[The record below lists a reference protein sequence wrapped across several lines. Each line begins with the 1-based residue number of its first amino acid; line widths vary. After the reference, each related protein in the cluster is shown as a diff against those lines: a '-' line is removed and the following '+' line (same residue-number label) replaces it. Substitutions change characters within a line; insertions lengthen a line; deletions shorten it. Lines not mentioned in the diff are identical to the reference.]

1 MTRAGDDAGREA
13 SRGGAAHKTQAG
25 DFHVRYAAALRTY
38 LEAQAEENLA
48 VGHELGRRALQEHI
62 STLEIVENHFQL
74 VADLTKNPG
83 FDGTAAL
90 HFLLQTLAPLD
101 VATRGFLEGT
111 RRYEEQRARAD
122 DLADRDQFRNALVNS
137 LQEGFFVAKPG
148 GAVIE
153 INDAFTKITGY
164 PASDLP
170 YRWPHPWLV
179 DEKATQLQQSR
190 LNQEYQVQYET
201 PIRHRDGRLAWVA
214 TNVNRVTTNDG
225 DEDVYVG
232 TIRDITAERAFAA
245 RESAVLRLA
254 TAVGVAKS
262 VAEVLS
268 VTLDECRVALD
279 VQRVVAAVW
288 PTSGGDPTI
297 QVAGEKATSTWR
309 ELDPLLRQ
317 VFQQGRHQL
326 PLTVQPVEWAD
337 APGMSRGIVAGLTG
351 RGDVALWLELRAPRR
366 VSAEDRLL
374 VTVLIGHLG
383 LAIQHVRQFESARET
398 SLTLQHAM
406 LAPTE
411 LPPGFAVRYEPA
423 VPPLEIGGDWY
434 DVLPIGDH
442 RIGIIVGDCVGR
454 GLSAA
459 AVMGQLRSSARAL
472 LLTGAEPAML
482 LEQLDSVAKLI
493 PDAFCTTV
501 FMAILDTESGI
512 FSYSCAGHLPAILAT
527 PQSEPI
533 LLSHAL
539 SVPLAVHR
547 NGSRPQTSVVLP
559 PGSTLMLYTDGLVER
574 RDVLIDDG
582 IARVAEILTAGMN
595 LTVDSLADAVLS
607 EMTPPDGYDD
617 DIATVVYRRP
627 YAPLVIEI
635 DAAAEELSSIRHK
648 LRTWMR
654 AATIADYTIADIV
667 LAVNEACANSIEH
680 AYRGHKPGKVR
691 VEAENDGAQVR
702 IRIIDAGSWKVAATN
717 PGTRGRGL
725 LLIRAVSDWL
735 ELDCTSSG
743 TAVDMSFR
751 LSADTTDSR
760 VHTPPEGLER
770 PRARRLPT
778 F

>member
-1 MTRAGDDAGREA
+1 MTRAGDDAGRA
-13 SRGGAAHKTQAG
+13 APRGGAARTTPAG

-38 LEAQAEENLA
+38 LEEQAEENLA
-48 VGHELGRRALQEHI
+48 VGHELGRRALQERI

-74 VADLTKNPG
+74 AADLTKNLG
-83 FDGTAAL
+83 FDRTAAL

-111 RRYEEQRARAD
+111 RRYEEQRARAE

-137 LQEGFFVAKPG
+137 LQEGFFVSKPG

-164 PASDLP
+164 PASGLP

-179 DEKATQLQQSR
+179 DEKAAQLQQSR
-190 LNQEYQVQYET
+190 LNQECQVQYET

-214 TNVNRVTTNDG
+214 ANVSRVTTTAA

-245 RESAVLRLA
+245 REGAVLRLA

-268 VTLDECRVALD
+268 VTLDECRAPLD

-288 PTSGGDPTI
+288 PANGGEPTI
-297 QVAGEKATSTWR
+297 QMAGENATSTWR
-309 ELDPLLRQ
+309 ELDPVLRQ
-317 VFQQGRHQL
+317 IFQHGRHQL
-326 PLTVQPVEWAD
+326 PLTAQAVEWAD
-337 APGMSRGIVAGLTG
+337 APGMSRGIVAVLTG
-351 RGDVALWLELRAPRR
+351 RGDVTLWLEFRTPRR

-406 LAPTE
+406 LAPTK

-501 FMAILDTESGI
+501 FMAILDTESSV
-512 FSYSCAGHLPAILAT
+512 FNYSCAGHLPAMLAT
-527 PQSEPI
+527 PQSGPM

-547 NGSRPQTSVVLP
+547 KHSRPQTSVVLP

-574 RDVLIDDG
+574 RDVSIDDG
-582 IARVAEILTAGMN
+582 IARGAQILTAGMN
-595 LTVDSLADAVLS
+595 LSVDALADAMLS
-607 EMTPPDGYDD
+607 EMAPPNGYDD
-617 DIATVVYRRP
+617 DIAIVVYRHP
-627 YAPLVIEI
+627 YIPLVIEI
-635 DAAAEELSSIRHK
+635 DAAAEELSGTRRK
-648 LRTWMR
+648 LTAWMR
-654 AATIADYTIADIV
+654 AAAIPDYTIADIV
-667 LAVNEACANSIEH
+667 LAVNEACANGIEH
-680 AYRGHKPGKVR
+680 AYQGREPGKVR
-691 VEAENDGAQVR
+691 VVAENDGAHVR
-702 IRIIDAGSWKVAATN
+702 IRIIDTGSWKAAPAS

-735 ELDCTSSG
+735 ELDCTREG
-743 TAVDMSFR
+743 TTVDMSFR
-751 LSADTTDSR
+751 LSDGATDSHVR
-760 VHTPPEGLER
+760 TEPNGPDR
-770 PRARRLPT
+770 PRAHRPPT